1 MLDNERFKTNAI
13 RLLLRV
19 QDAAQRKSAEEGIDG
34 VIISNVYD
42 YGSGNGEYGANTV
55 YECIDNSQVK
65 SIYNSGK
72 YEDPNDM
79 YNTIDDRVNHTITI
93 QIAKP
98 YLADPTKPYLKAG
111 LSKTDRQ

>member
-1 MLDNERFKTNAI
+1 MLRA
-13 RLLLRV
+13 

-42 YGSGNGEYGANTV
+42 YGTGGNGNYGANTV

-79 YNTIDDRVNHTITI
+79 YNTIDDRANHAITI
-93 QIAKP
+93 QISKP
-98 YLADPTKPYLKAG
+98 YLADSTKPFLKPG
-111 LSKTDRQ
+111 LSVTDRQ